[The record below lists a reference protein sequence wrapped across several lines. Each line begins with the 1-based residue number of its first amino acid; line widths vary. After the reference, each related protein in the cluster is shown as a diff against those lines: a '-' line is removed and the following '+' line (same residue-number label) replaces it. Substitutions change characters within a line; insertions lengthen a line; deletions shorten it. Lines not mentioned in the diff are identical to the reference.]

1 MDSFCNSSIDLIEF
15 RGREIYIKRDDKLDV
30 DFSGNK
36 ARKLYYYLVN
46 EFPNIK
52 RLYLMAQT
60 NQMPCIQ
67 YQL

>member
-1 MDSFCNSSIDLIEF
+1 MKFKNSQTDLIEF

-52 RLYLMAQT
+52 RVVSYGQT

>member
-1 MDSFCNSSIDLIEF
+1 MLKSSTKPEF
-15 RGREIYIKRDDKLDV
+15 KLNLEEERYISKEMISWYV

-52 RLYLMAQT
+52 RVVSYGS
-60 NQMPCIQ
+60 NQSNAYVFNI
-67 YQL
+67 